1 MESRLDRIWNGITRA
16 ARRLRGDRRGAVAIF
31 LAFAIVPMIGFVG
44 IATDTGRGYL
54 VKSRLS
60 SALDAAALAGGLVMF
75 EKTRDADIQMYFN
88 ANFPP
93 GYMDAT
99 ISGPQIKVKKKAE
112 TLTLTAAAT
121 IPTTF
126 MRVFGYETMTVN
138 AMAEVTRKMTALDVV
153 LAIDMS
159 GSMNSG
165 VAGGKGSR
173 IKAARKAATD
183 LIKILFGKDSSK
195 ALLNIGLVP
204 WNGKVNVTID
214 GTVFDPALTT
224 TRAMPAYVNPEDPS
238 PNPAS
243 PPPPNPQN
251 QVFYANNSPVP
262 LLEAP
267 PAGWK
272 GAVYNRF
279 IDDGDPTNDA
289 DILYGPVDLL
299 GADWMAWQPIGPEGE
314 PVKKGK
320 CAISV
325 GPECTPTLRHGI
337 TPLQNQKNVIVDAVK
352 NLKKPTGV
360 TNIPNGLGWA
370 WRVLKPAAPFT
381 EAVADPGYPR
391 DQAIVLLT
399 DGENFGGSG
408 DGYKATFGLGAN
420 ARPDMN
426 DRLLALAD
434 NIKADGVILYVIQFS
449 NQGSQLRALLQTVAS
464 GPGSPYY
471 FFAPDAD
478 TLKQVFRQIAD
489 HLSQLRLSK

>member
-1 MESRLDRIWNGITRA
+1 MESRIDRIWNGITRA
-16 ARRLRGDRRGAVAIF
+16 ARRLRGDRRGAVAVF

-60 SALDAAALAGGLVMF
+60 SALDSAALAGALVIF
-75 EKTRDADIQMYFN
+75 EKDRNADIQMFFD

-99 ISGPQIKVKKKAE
+99 IQGPQIKVNKRSE
-112 TLTLTAAAT
+112 TLTLTASAT

-126 MRVFGYETMTVN
+126 MRVFGYETITVN
-138 AMAEVTRKMTALDVV
+138 AMAAATGKLTPLDVV

-159 GSMNSG
+159 ESMNSG
-165 VAGGKGSR
+165 VAGGGGSR
-173 IKAARKAATD
+173 IEAARDAAAD
-183 LIKILFGKDSSK
+183 LIKILFKNK
-195 ALLNIGLVP
+195 RTKKTLKIGLVP

-214 GTVFDPALTT
+214 GTGFDPDLTT
-224 TRAMPAYVNPEDPS
+224 TRAVPAFVNPEDPS

-243 PPPPNPQN
+243 PPPPSPQS

-267 PAGWK
+267 PPGWK

-279 IDDGDPTNDA
+279 LDDANPDDDA
-289 DILYGPVDLL
+289 DILYGPVNLP
-299 GADWMAWQPIGPEGE
+299 GADWVAWQPVGPEGE
-314 PVKKGK
+314 PVNQGK

-325 GPECTPTLRHGI
+325 GPECDPTLSHGI
-337 TPLQNQKNVIVDAVK
+337 TPLQDNKKVLLAAVK
-352 NLKKPTGV
+352 DLRNATGV
-360 TNIPNGLGWA
+360 TNIPVGLGWA

-381 EAVADPGYPR
+381 ADNPDPGSAR
-391 DQAIVLLT
+391 KQAIVLLT

-408 DGYKATFGLGAN
+408 DGYKTTFGLGSN
-420 ARPDMN
+420 ARPDLN

-434 NIKADGVILYVIQFS
+434 NVKADGVIIHVIQFS
-449 NQGSQLRALLQTVAS
+449 NHGSKLRALLQTVAS

-471 FFAPDAD
+471 FFAPDAK
-478 TLKQVFRQIAD
+478 TLKKAFREVANN
-489 HLSQLRLSK
+489 LSRLRLSL